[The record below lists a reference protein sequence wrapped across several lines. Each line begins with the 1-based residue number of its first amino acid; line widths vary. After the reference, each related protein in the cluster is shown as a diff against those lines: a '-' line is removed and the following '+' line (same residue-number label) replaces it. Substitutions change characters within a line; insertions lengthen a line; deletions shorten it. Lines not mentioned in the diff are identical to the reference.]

1 MAAKARPQ
9 LWLVAVPRTAIWFS
23 SLVFEAVPCLV
34 TIVLWFLASKTMDFP
49 YLSQLTGP
57 IFTAFYWNMS
67 DKLFRDFCH
76 ITSSRSLEKP
86 TRFGWSYWAASECLD
101 ESVIWGWV
109 KLPCTSGEH
118 PNSWMML
125 DVHPHHRCW
134 SILIIFPY
142 PHFLLAV
149 SIAGHDF
156 SLNQFQYQWS
166 DLVSTL

>member
-86 TRFGWSYWAASECLD
+86 RFGWSYWAASECLD
-101 ESVIWGWV
+101 ESVTLWLFNIAM
-109 KLPCTSGEH
+109 EA
-118 PNSWMML
+118 MA
-125 DVHPHHRCW
+125 HRNRW
-134 SILIIFPY
+134 FFQRHQPPFILGIFHGY
-142 PHFLLAV
+142 AGHNQMVYRNRSSYLAPLV
-149 SIAGHDF
+149 NIQIAGWCWMF
-156 SLNQFQYQWS
+156 IP
-166 DLVSTL
+166 